1 MSPDVSSTV
10 MRWGAPDLIWAL
22 AIPLVAIALFAYGHL
37 VRRHLLTKVGHLAL
51 VRRLVETCSPDRR
64 LFRHLLMVLAL
75 LLLAGA
81 LMRPQY
87 GRRPEA
93 LRKTGIDVA
102 FAFDISKSML
112 ARDVQPS
119 RLTAARNQ
127 LSRLMTLL
135 KGDRVALV
143 PFAGVAF
150 TQSPL
155 TADQGAIRLYLDSLD
170 PQQMPVGGTNLSM
183 AIREGVRLLSG
194 EEDRGE
200 QKGRSRVL
208 ILITDG
214 EDAGSD
220 EGEAVKEAAREAGEK
235 GIQLYAVA
243 VGTRLGE
250 PIPVLNE
257 DGTHKGY
264 QKDSR
269 GKAIYSRLNVAL
281 LEELTRAASPSDPE
295 AQRVFQF
302 DGTQP
307 VAELLATSLERLQK
321 AALETA
327 IRQEYGEKY
336 QYLLAPAI
344 LLLLLQ
350 ISIGERKRRR
360 ETS

>member
-1 MSPDVSSTV
+1 MSPDVTNTV
-10 MRWGAPDLIWAL
+10 MRWGAPDLLWVLAL
-22 AIPLVAIALFAYGHL
+22 PLVAIALYAYGHL
-37 VRRHLLTKVGHLAL
+37 VRRHLLGKVGHLPL
-51 VRRLVETCSPDRR
+51 VRDLIDTISPDRR
-64 LFRHLLMVLAL
+64 LFRQLLMVLAL
-75 LLLAGA
+75 LLLALS

-93 LRKTGIDVA
+93 LRKTGIDIA

-135 KGDRVALV
+135 RGDRVALV

-155 TADQGAIRLYLDSLD
+155 TADQGAIRLYLNSLD

-183 AIREGVRLLSG
+183 AIREGTRLLSG

-200 QKGRSRVL
+200 QRGRSRVL

-214 EDAGSD
+214 EDAGTD
-220 EGEAVKEAAREAGEK
+220 GGAAAKEAAKEAGEK
-235 GIQLYAVA
+235 GIHIYAVA

-250 PIPVLNE
+250 PIPVLND

-269 GKAIYSRLNVAL
+269 GKPIYSRLNVKL
-281 LEELTRAASPSDPE
+281 LEELARAAHPAEPD
-295 AQRVFQF
+295 ATRVFQF
-302 DGTQP
+302 NGTEG
-307 VAELLATSLERLQK
+307 VAETLAAALERLQK

-350 ISIGERKRRR
+350 VSIGERRRR
-360 ETS
+360 RRKS